1 MGDPP
6 ENSAP
11 FIGQNIQIKPELNFT
26 SGEDYL
32 SRSHILP
39 VSKRFTGL
47 SSGCEISQNALSID
61 GKTKRKITF

>member
-32 SRSHILP
+32 SRAHIL
-39 VSKRFTGL
+39 
-47 SSGCEISQNALSID
+47 
-61 GKTKRKITF
+61 